1 MSIKLPFLKAVLSSI
16 IPLIFLF
23 INSSFWV
30 IAKFRSKKNSYLDLM
45 VFTNI
50 LILFFM
56 QPSVLKSLINP
67 LKCSK
72 IDTDWFITSNMMISC
87 DDDTYSL
94 WVKCHILSLKLNFS
108 SRKIISLYHWFYF
121 GQLFSLFSAYYVS

>member
-1 MSIKLPFLKAVLSSI
+1 MSIKLPFLKAILSSI
-16 IPLIFLF
+16 IPLIFLM

-30 IAKFRSKKNSYLDLM
+30 IAKYRSKKNSYLDLM

-72 IDTDWFITSNMMISC
+72 IDNNWFITSNMMISC

-94 WVKCHILSLKLNFS
+94 WVKVLFLSLKLNFL
-108 SRKIISLYHWFYF
+108 SRKIISLFHWFYF
-121 GQLFSLFSAYYVS
+121 GHLSFLFSACCAS